1 MRDLGKKKKKQKKIK
16 AKKKCIRKKR
26 RSKTKIIY
34 LFEIKNIQQAY
45 IRRNGQ
51 ANDGPIWYQINVPF
65 FNRRS
70 GYKMHVY

>member
-1 MRDLGKKKKKQKKIK
+1 MRDLGKKEETEKNKSKEEMHKKKEKKQK
-16 AKKKCIRKKR
+16 
-26 RSKTKIIY
+26 KIIY

-51 ANDGPIWYQINVPF
+51 ADDGPIWYQINVPF